1 MSNSS
6 ITFDNSGFGDPPGTI
21 FDNNTPANISYN
33 TIGAVAGTNGTAS
46 YALTAS
52 FAMNGGG
59 GGGSL
64 TVVGGSTVTGV
75 TTLTFSGGTV
85 SGTTPN
91 ATVTISGGVS
101 ASYAASASVAVS
113 ASYAISSSLAFFAT
127 SASFTS
133 TASYVVLA
141 QTASYVVLAQTA
153 SYVSQAVSASY
164 AISSSVAVSSSYALT
179 ASFATTS
186 SYATQ
191 ADLALTASSVNNL
204 TQDVVISKS
213 GGSLLSMQ
221 AGGAG
226 GAEFRLLPNST
237 GGYARINVGN
247 ANASLDFQ
255 MNSSTKAT
263 ITQAGNVGIGTTTPT
278 AVLHLKAGTAAA
290 SSAPLKFTAGTNLT
304 TPEDGAIEFDG
315 NSLFFTTGSTRSILF
330 PSSQGTASYAIQAL
344 TASSVTTLAQDVAI
358 SKQGGSLLSMTAGS
372 AGGTEI
378 RLLPNTTAGFARIN
392 VGNTNQP
399 LDFQMNSSTKVTI
412 TQAGN
417 VGIGTA
423 SPTRKLTVVGDIGIL
438 NDGSD
443 SIVSNLYIGNAAN
456 TRAYNFQPNAA
467 GTNLALWGYNSSNN
481 WQNLV
486 NFNYDGNVGIGTTT
500 PNAKL
505 DVNGNV
511 YATSFTGLLY
521 GTASYAT
528 NATNASF
535 VPFTGITSLPAALI
549 GDGGFGGVSDVGK
562 IQGSTSSSLLTNG
575 TFYTLLVNSPMSLTL
590 ETGSNIGFEFT
601 VFAQILT
608 ADFEFIAEAGQT
620 IISVDGNLKINKEGS
635 SAVAKYIGGD
645 KWALIGDLKA

>member
-113 ASYAISSSLAFFAT
+113 ASYARSSSLAFFAT

-133 TASYVVLA
+133 TA
-141 QTASYVVLAQTA
+141 
-153 SYVSQAVSASY
+153 
-164 AISSSVAVSSSYALT
+164 SYALT

-191 ADLALTASSVNNL
+191 ADLALTASSVTNL

-213 GGSLLSMQ
+213 GGSLLSMT

-226 GAEFRLLPNST
+226 GTEFRLLPNST

-278 AVLHLKAGTAAA
+278 AKIHIAAGTAVA
-290 SSAPLKFTAGTNLT
+290 STAPLKFTAGTNLT

-344 TASSVTTLAQDVAI
+344 TASSVTTLAQDVVI
-358 SKQGGSLLSMTAGS
+358 SKSGGSLLSMTAGG

-423 SPTRKLTVVGDIGIL
+423 SPTRKLTVVGDIGIF

-528 NATNASF
+528 TAATATS
-535 VPFTGITSLPAALI
+535 VAYSGITGLPPGI
-549 GDGGFGGVSDVGK
+549 SVNGGVSAVNTDITSDPGSTLIVSASNIQPGYFYSVTAKNNPVVICLDDPGTGVGKEYTFFGRNVDYSITFVSSSNVDIIISENGYLSMYGTGSAVTAKLLDVG
-562 IQGSTSSSLLTNG
+562 
-575 TFYTLLVNSPMSLTL
+575 P
-590 ETGSNIGFEFT
+590 
-601 VFAQILT
+601 
-608 ADFEFIAEAGQT
+608 
-620 IISVDGNLKINKEGS
+620 
-635 SAVAKYIGGD
+635 AV
-645 KWALIGDLKA
+645 WALIGSLKA